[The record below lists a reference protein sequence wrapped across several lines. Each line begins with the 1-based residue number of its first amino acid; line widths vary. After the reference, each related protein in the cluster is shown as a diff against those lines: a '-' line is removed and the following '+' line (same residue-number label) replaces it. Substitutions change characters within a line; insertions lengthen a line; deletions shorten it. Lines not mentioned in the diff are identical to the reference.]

1 MSHHVIDAQVSADI
15 SFEPLYSCFPGF
27 LGILQFLEPQ
37 SPHFTL
43 ELRNQILK
51 YQEIL
56 NFLLIHEN

>member
-1 MSHHVIDAQVSADI
+1 
-15 SFEPLYSCFPGF
+15 LYSCFPGF

-43 ELRNQILK
+43 KLRNKILK

-56 NFLLIHEN
+56 NVLLIHEN